1 MDPTIRGAFVLLVIA
16 VAGCASARGSGTG
29 TTPSATPAE
38 GPPVDPAC
46 ISTRE
51 DVVAGAQG
59 GDAPEALESAM
70 QAWALE
76 VGRLVESRTAGII
89 TCYER
94 RLDQDFTVRGSATLT
109 FLVGGAGKV
118 RRAGASLTDAGEH
131 ELEKCFARVV
141 CGWTFPPSPSGGEEI
156 IEQDVQLTARPVP
169 PPAAP

>member
-1 MDPTIRGAFVLLVIA
+1 MDPAIRGGFVLLVIVMA
-16 VAGCASARGSGTG
+16 VAGCASARGSVTGAG
-29 TTPSATPAE
+29 TTPAAE

-51 DVVAGAQG
+51 AVVASAQG

-94 RLDQDFTVRGSATLT
+94 RLDQEFTVRGSATLT
-109 FLVGGAGKV
+109 
-118 RRAGASLTDAGEH
+118 
-131 ELEKCFARVV
+131 
-141 CGWTFPPSPSGGEEI
+141 
-156 IEQDVQLTARPVP
+156 
-169 PPAAP
+169 